1 MDSNFPLKNQ
11 FHVHILT
18 KSANVSNYTFLVSKM
33 ENSVSNY
40 MFPASN
46 DISYLKQQT
55 CILHFKYISGVISI
69 KITYFIFK

>member
-1 MDSNFPLKNQ
+1 
-11 FHVHILT
+11 
-18 KSANVSNYTFLVSKM
+18 M

>member
-1 MDSNFPLKNQ
+1 
-11 FHVHILT
+11 
-18 KSANVSNYTFLVSKM
+18 M

-69 KITYFIFK
+69 KITYFIFKWTPGICLIQVLYYQNMN